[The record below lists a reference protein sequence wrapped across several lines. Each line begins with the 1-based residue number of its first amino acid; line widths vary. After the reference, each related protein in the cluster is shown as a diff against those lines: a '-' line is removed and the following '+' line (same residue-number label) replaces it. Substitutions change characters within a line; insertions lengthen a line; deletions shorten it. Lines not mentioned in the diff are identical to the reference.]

1 MRCKVKKRVISIVIF
16 IVTLLLILGKIIGYT
31 KKETVAAYEGKWK
44 ARISS
49 QRISEQ
55 PVIFSHIT
63 IWVELLLSV
72 KIQWKGVLVNGLSH

>member
-1 MRCKVKKRVISIVIF
+1 MREN
-16 IVTLLLILGKIIGYT
+16 GKSRT
-31 KKETVAAYEGKWK
+31 
-44 ARISS
+44 SS
-49 QRISEQ
+49 RRISEQ